1 MKNLSGADVAQ
12 KVCEKH
18 NLSLVEIKK
27 NGIEFEGLCKLLLE
41 RVSTISE
48 LGDEIHSY
56 TSKPKSISL
65 RELFES
71 PAYRKNRVDSEQI
84 LYEVIRD
91 FVKNLP
97 DDWVLEKVS
106 HHFRSTLTTRN
117 LKMPQLAIP
126 LRVIVLGQSQSPAID
141 KVLFLLGRMEVK
153 KRLEKFLEG
162 TVK

>member
-1 MKNLSGADVAQ
+1 MAWSC
-12 KVCEKH
+12 CER
-18 NLSLVEIKK
+18 
-27 NGIEFEGLCKLLLE
+27 EFEGLCELLLE

-48 LGDEIHSY
+48 LGDELHYY

-84 LYEVIRD
+84 LYEVVCD
-91 FVKNLP
+91 FAKNLP
-97 DDWVLEKVS
+97 HDWVLEKVS
-106 HHFRSTLTTRN
+106 HHFRSTLARWN

-126 LRVIVLGQSQSPAID
+126 LRVIVLGQHQSPAIE
-141 KVLFLLGRMEVK
+141 KVLFLLGRVEVK

-162 TVK
+162 TVT

>member
-1 MKNLSGADVAQ
+1 M
-12 KVCEKH
+12 
-18 NLSLVEIKK
+18 
-27 NGIEFEGLCKLLLE
+27 LE
-41 RVSTISE
+41 RVNTISE
-48 LGDEIHSY
+48 LSDELYSY
-56 TSKPKSISL
+56 VSQSKNISL

-106 HHFRSTLTTRN
+106 HHFRSTLATRN

-126 LRVIVLGQSQSPAID
+126 LRVIVLGQSQSPAI
-141 KVLFLLGRMEVK
+141 
-153 KRLEKFLEG
+153 EKFFFC
-162 TVK
+162 

>member
-1 MKNLSGADVAQ
+1 M
-12 KVCEKH
+12 
-18 NLSLVEIKK
+18 
-27 NGIEFEGLCKLLLE
+27 
-41 RVSTISE
+41 
-48 LGDEIHSY
+48 
-56 TSKPKSISL
+56 

-71 PAYRKNRVDSEQI
+71 SAYRKNRVDSEQI

-97 DDWVLEKVS
+97 HDWVLEEVS
-106 HHFRSTLTTRN
+106 RYFRSTLATRN

-126 LRVIVLGQSQSPAID
+126 LRLIILGQSQSPAIENI
-141 KVLFLLGRMEVK
+141 LFLLGRMEVK